1 MAEFES
7 GLIRLRTCERMKV
20 AKAKSAGRPRLA
32 DGHPDSAGE
41 RSALGWGSAYS
52 EQSTATARAAQ
63 ISRILTSAT
72 RPSRSTRIA
81 IETLSTESRL
91 IADRSGIG
99 SSPGSRRTSLGR
111 PLMVVVQGAMSARR
125 CRGMTASRDSTT
137 TGRRPIS
144 GISHHH
150 TSPRAGRFVTRLSQR
165 DGTRPGL
172 PTRLARRGDARRTLS
187 SWRLLR
193 PCDDG
198 PGAQR
203 APHRLA
209 QSLAS
214 QMSSAHSRASQRQ
227 PSCSTACDSC
237 HNHATIMRHC
247 GGVSTAAAVG
257 CGSSNY
263 GLAAGEFSK

>member
-1 MAEFES
+1 MS
-7 GLIRLRTCERMKV
+7 
-20 AKAKSAGRPRLA
+20 AKATSAGRRRLA
-32 DGHPDSAGE
+32 DRHPDSAGE

-72 RPSRSTRIA
+72 CPRRSTRIA
-81 IETLSTESRL
+81 IETLSTASRL

-99 SSPGSRRTSLGR
+99 SSPGSRRTSLAR

-150 TSPRAGRFVTRLSQR
+150 ISPRAGRFVTRLSRR
-165 DGTRPGL
+165 DGRRPNL
-172 PTRLARRGDARRTLS
+172 PIRLARREDARRTLS

-193 PCDDG
+193 LCDDG
-198 PGAQR
+198 PGTQR

-209 QSLAS
+209 QSPAS

-237 HNHATIMRHC
+237 HNHAPLWWSDAGAPT
-247 GGVSTAAAVG
+247 TAWRR
-257 CGSSNY
+257 
-263 GLAAGEFSK
+263 